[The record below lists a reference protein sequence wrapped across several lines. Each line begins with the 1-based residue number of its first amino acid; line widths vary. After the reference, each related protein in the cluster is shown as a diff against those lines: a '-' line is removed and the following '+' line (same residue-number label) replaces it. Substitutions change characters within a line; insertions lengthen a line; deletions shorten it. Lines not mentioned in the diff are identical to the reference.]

1 MQGTEPK
8 VYYYAHSIPA
18 NEAPLSHVS
27 NALVT
32 LTIASVVGVVV
43 YFSRD
48 SVRRVLLWV
57 SEQEVWIIVL
67 VYVALF
73 TTVSLPL
80 MWGYIVVNIAAGYM
94 FGTWRGLGITVSTAT
109 LGVLLGHLFIR
120 GCLRQVVERH
130 LVKSRLLRSL
140 LLVLGGTHAFR
151 VIAITRLTPI
161 PFGLQNAAFAVS
173 KVPTWLYLC
182 ASVLGLFPT
191 QLLNSY
197 LGTTVRNL
205 DDVVS
210 QSSTS
215 STSTTTGWVVF
226 AVQTGFDDMM
236 NGETPPT
243 FTSDKEEADYWR
255 QKAMEFKQS
264 LEETREELEEFQS
277 GSRDLE
283 AELEAQLEQSET
295 RCSEYQS
302 QVNRLALENDALKE
316 RLERLHN
323 EFNSQVTSLQSELS
337 GIKSIK
343 DELTKHIRKLEQDN
357 DDLDRAKRATV
368 ASLEDF
374 EARLNLAIERNA
386 FLESELD
393 EKEEL
398 SVSVQR
404 LKDETRDLRQELSIN
419 KGKDENEPDNDRATE
434 LTRLTSTTPKIAA
447 LQKKQFIQPPKLDL
461 TTSLPIG
468 EGNGG
473 VLVDSNKMAL
483 HSTQHTDSTPNTPGI
498 PPHPLPS
505 LSNGP
510 MTPSSRISA
519 LNIVGDLLRK
529 VGALESRL
537 ASCRTLVKEQQR
549 PLSLPPP
556 GNHSASLP
564 LTPSWEP
571 LSQVTH
577 SHIHLLLSLNP
588 LVTTQPDEN
597 SADKQRLKQSEFS
610 IQSRPEQL
618 TTTCAC
624 NLHTTVTPA

>member
-1 MQGTEPK
+1 
-8 VYYYAHSIPA
+8 
-18 NEAPLSHVS
+18 
-27 NALVT
+27 
-32 LTIASVVGVVV
+32 
-43 YFSRD
+43 
-48 SVRRVLLWV
+48 
-57 SEQEVWIIVL
+57 
-67 VYVALF
+67 
-73 TTVSLPL
+73 
-80 MWGYIVVNIAAGYM
+80 
-94 FGTWRGLGITVSTAT
+94 
-109 LGVLLGHLFIR
+109 
-120 GCLRQVVERH
+120 
-130 LVKSRLLRSL
+130 
-140 LLVLGGTHAFR
+140 
-151 VIAITRLTPI
+151 
-161 PFGLQNAAFAVS
+161 
-173 KVPTWLYLC
+173 
-182 ASVLGLFPT
+182 
-191 QLLNSY
+191 
-197 LGTTVRNL
+197 
-205 DDVVS
+205 
-210 QSSTS
+210 
-215 STSTTTGWVVF
+215 
-226 AVQTGFDDMM
+226 MM
-236 NGETPPT
+236 NGDTPPT

-302 QVNRLALENDALKE
+302 QVNRLALENDSLKE

-374 EARLNLAIERNA
+374 EGRLNLAIERNA

-398 SVSVQR
+398 RVAVQR
-404 LKDETRDLRQELSIN
+404 LKDETRDLRQEMSV

-447 LQKKQFIQPPKLDL
+447 LQKQFIQPPKLDL

-483 HSTQHTDSTPNTPGI
+483 HSTQNTDSTPNTPGI

-556 GNHSASLP
+556 GNHSAS
-564 LTPSWEP
+564 
-571 LSQVTH
+571 VTH
-577 SHIHLLLSLNP
+577 FPQPATHPFLG
-588 LVTTQPDEN
+588 TTQPGNTLTDSLTSQPQPPGELLNEN